1 MSSISRKFQAVAPAV
16 FPGSVRPVALMTLAA
31 LSGVA
36 LVVTTWAAFA
46 APWWATV
53 FCLVALAA
61 LVTGSVRQWQGFSRR
76 LAALELELAS
86 SGADQSA
93 ETDSKAAFTKALSG
107 VLPLWRRTLDV
118 ERDTMEA
125 AVNELTE
132 RFTGIVGEFG
142 LALDS
147 NDEAAFDRKRE
158 ALNKMAEST
167 EQAFGKLWQSLE
179 QSAKRDAET
188 FGAIEELS
196 GQTSALVAFT
206 EEVRKIA
213 DQINLLALNAAIEA
227 ARAGEAGRGFSVVA
241 DEVRSLAGRSARA
254 GEQINKVVADV
265 SERIEQV
272 MGRAQHNLTVA
283 RQVREDSRE
292 TVESALQASR
302 ERMASVTDDAVALMR
317 LKDSVEWQVKDVITR
332 LQFQDHLSQVM
343 CHLDEAVAD
352 VETLLADSARLDA
365 GELASRSGGLLANMK
380 ARATTDSERE
390 VLGVRPA
397 KAAGRKSQASDE
409 LTFF

>member
-1 MSSISRKFQAVAPAV
+1 MRPDSPKPITASSADFSGCCRPAAMLVA
-16 FPGSVRPVALMTLAA
+16 STLFGIA
-31 LSGVA
+31 LSASLWSA
-36 LVVTTWAAFA
+36 LS
-46 APWWATV
+46 APWWLTLS
-53 FCLVALAA
+53 CLLLTAL
-61 LVTGSVRQWQGFSRR
+61 LVVLLMRQWQR
-76 LAALELELAS
+76 LGARLDLLQRELDD
-86 SGADQSA
+86 ADAGQSDAGQSA
-93 ETDSKAAFTKALSG
+93 AVDQALAG
-107 VLPLWRRTLDV
+107 VLPLWRRTLDL
-118 ERDTMEA
+118 ERQTMEA

-158 ALNKMAEST
+158 ALNRMAEGT

-179 QSAKRDAET
+179 QSAHRDAET
-188 FGAIEELS
+188 FSEIEKLAD
-196 GQTSALVAFT
+196 QTSALEAFT

-254 GEQINKVVADV
+254 GEQINKVVAGV

-272 MGRAQHNLTVA
+272 MARAQHNLTVA
-283 RQVREDSRE
+283 RQVREDSRD

-302 ERMASVTDDAVALMR
+302 ERMASVTDDAMALMR

-343 CHLDEAVAD
+343 CHLDAAFAD
-352 VETLLADSARLDA
+352 VEVLLADSERMGAQDLAA
-365 GELASRSGGLLANMK
+365 GAEGLLANMK

-390 VLGVRPA
+390 VLGVRSP
-397 KAAGRKSQASDE
+397 KAARQKSQESDE
-409 LTFF
+409 ITFF